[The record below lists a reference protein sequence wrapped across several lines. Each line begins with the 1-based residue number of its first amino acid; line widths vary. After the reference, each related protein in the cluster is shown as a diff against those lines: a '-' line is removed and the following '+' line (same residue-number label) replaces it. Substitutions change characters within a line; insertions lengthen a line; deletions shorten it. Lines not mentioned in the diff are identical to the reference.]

1 MIHQIKSSLLY
12 YTKLQLT
19 ENKIWIKVKLNIQ
32 ETLNDLPIQKD
43 WINYPNILCIVNI
56 SYHDS
61 QSAYH
66 EYVQKEKILCTWN
79 IKEKKSLLALWIQ
92 L

>member
-1 MIHQIKSSLLY
+1 MIHQIKSSLRY

-19 ENKIWIKVKLNIQ
+19 KSKIWIKVKLNIQ
-32 ETLNDLPIQKD
+32 VPIQKD
-43 WINYPNILCIVNI
+43 WINYPNTLCIVNI

-66 EYVQKEKILCTWN
+66 EYDQKEKILCTWN
-79 IKEKKSLLALWIQ
+79 IKEKKLLLALWIQ